1 MGGSPSGAMRQPSST
16 PKALT
21 VVQRMLLCMERSGSR
36 VAARYCVGDVGG
48 EHRALWR
55 CNEAFNRGDLEGA
68 IALVDPP
75 SEFEFVP
82 SGVFNPDLAAVQR
95 GPED

>member
-1 MGGSPSGAMRQPSST
+1 MSEGNIELFR
-16 PKALT
+16 
-21 VVQRMLLCMERSGSR
+21 
-36 VAARYCVGDVGG
+36 
-48 EHRALWR
+48 R

-68 IALVDPP
+68 VALVDPP